1 DLEGGAWTSVA
12 IIKFMANLMQ
22 TGVPGLDEVLC
33 GGFIAGSSILIEG
46 PPGSGKTNLGLQIVF
61 NGATKFAQPGV
72 IVTFEEFPEQIYCDA
87 AKFGWDLKKL
97 EAEEKV
103 KVIHTS
109 PSEMQQSIDRLPGPT
124 ASEVHDAIFRLN
136 AKWILLDSVSHF
148 VRVTNDVVEQREL
161 LFRFQNQLKQRG
173 LTVLL
178 TKELEEAES
187 SKIYFEEY
195 VVDASVRLYN
205 PSPSGVGEN
214 LRSIEVRKTRGQ
226 EHLPGRHPFRF
237 FADGIR
243 IFPRQKVLAIV
254 KPIEKLKTATRIP
267 VGVPGLDT
275 MLRGGLLENSTTLA
289 AGPAGSGK
297 TFLAAHFLTEGIK
310 AGEACLYVTLEET
323 PDKMLAY
330 LPAVGLDLS
339 KKNLTNLLHIHH
351 AVPINL
357 CLEELFLQLQAII
370 AEKKIKRVVID
381 SLSDFAVTVRDPGM
395 LRDYIYILVRQLED
409 AGVTSL
415 LLNPIQQV
423 APNFFGV
430 NVADIGYAIV
440 ADAIIYLG
448 FVEIESKMHRVI
460 SVLKMRGSEHDSE
473 LRKLLI
479 TENGLEVATRFL
491 GLTGVLS
498 GMPTGKYRE
507 TIEEVFQPLFFV
519 EGMMDLFIKAQD
531 DTARKA
537 VADKVQSQ
545 VDNVITKLGE
555 YFDIDPRKIK
565 QQ

>member
-1 DLEGGAWTSVA
+1 MTT
-12 IIKFMANLMQ
+12 LMK

-33 GGFIAGSSILIEG
+33 GGFVAGSSILIEG
-46 PPGSGKTNLGLQIVF
+46 PPGSGKTNLGLQIIV
-61 NGATKFAQPGV
+61 NGATQFNQSGV
-72 IVTFEEFPEQIYCDA
+72 IVTFEEFPEQIYRDA
-87 AKFGWDLKKL
+87 NRFGWDLRKL
-97 EAEEKV
+97 ESEKKI

-124 ASEVHDAIFRLN
+124 ASEVHEAIFQLD
-136 AKWILLDSVSHF
+136 AKWILLDSISHF
-148 VRVTNDVVEQREL
+148 VRVTDNIVEQREL

-187 SKIYFEEY
+187 NKIYFEEY
-195 VVDASVRLYN
+195 VVDASLRLYN
-205 PSPSGVGEN
+205 TLPSGIGDN

-237 FADGIR
+237 FSDGIR
-243 IFPRQKVLAIV
+243 IFPRQKVTPIV
-254 KPIEKLKTATRIP
+254 KPIEKLKAASRIQI
-267 VGVPGLDT
+267 GVLNLDT
-275 MLRGGLLENSTTLA
+275 MLHGGLLANSTTLA

-297 TFLAAHFLTEGIK
+297 TFLAAHFLAEGFK
-310 AGEACLYVTLEET
+310 AGEPTLYVTLEET
-323 PDKMLAY
+323 PDKIMAY
-330 LPAVGLDLS
+330 LPAVGLDLT
-339 KKNLTNLLHIHH
+339 KKNVAKLLYIHH
-351 AVPINL
+351 VIPINL
-357 CLEELFLQLQAII
+357 CIEELFLYLKQFI

-381 SLSDFAVTVRDPGM
+381 SLSDFAIAVPDPAM
-395 LRDYIYILVRQLED
+395 LRDYIFLLVRQLED
-409 AGVTSL
+409 SGVTSL
-415 LLNPIQQV
+415 LLSQIAQV
-423 APNFFGV
+423 AGAV
-430 NVADIGYAIV
+430 NIADIGNAMV
-440 ADAIIYLG
+440 ADTIIYLG

-498 GMPTGKYRE
+498 GMPTGRYRE

-519 EGMMDLFIKAQD
+519 EGMMDLFTKAKD

-537 VADKVQSQ
+537 VAEKVQLQ
-545 VDNVITKLGE
+545 IDNVVNKLGD

-565 QQ
+565 K